1 MDTMNYWIERTN
13 SELRE
18 TLRHVDILMINDSE
32 PASFPANHNLL
43 RAAKHIFRIVRLLD
57 GNAGRRI
64 RRFIHEH
71 HGHIRRAS
79 QPA

>member
-32 PASFPANHNLL
+32 TASFPANTIYCAPPNTFSRWGLPRWL
-43 RAAKHIFRIVRLLD
+43 
-57 GNAGRRI
+57 
-64 RRFIHEH
+64 
-71 HGHIRRAS
+71 
-79 QPA
+79 